1 MKKDV
6 LVLFG
11 GESAEHE
18 VSVVTGL
25 QVVEKID
32 RERYDVLS
40 VYVSKKG
47 ELFLM
52 PDLKTRKEFTSARRV
67 PIAFGKDADGGFVST
82 LGVLKKKYY
91 PYAAYMA
98 FHGGTGESGPFQ
110 GLFETVGIPFTSTGQ
125 ESAAI
130 VMNKK
135 ITKDVVH
142 DAGITVVL
150 GVSLFSRDI
159 RADAEATVQK
169 VIATVSLPVIV
180 KPVHL
185 GSSIAIH
192 IARTEVE
199 LQKFLLEAA
208 HVDSEILVEQL
219 LTNFTELNCSVRIV
233 NDTLEV
239 SPVERPIQH
248 DELLSF
254 ADKYQRGGKNK
265 AAGMA
270 SLDRDLPAK
279 IPEPLRDRVQSAARV
294 AYTACRMKGTPRID
308 FMYTESDDTLYLT
321 EINPIP
327 GSVAFYLWE
336 AAGVSFKQQIT
347 DAIEQAVRDADEVGG
362 RALDYQ
368 SDIIEKF
375 VNQ

>member
-1 MKKDV
+1 MNC
-6 LVLFG
+6 
-11 GESAEHE
+11 
-18 VSVVTGL
+18 
-25 QVVEKID
+25 KI
-32 RERYDVLS
+32 
-40 VYVSKKG
+40 
-47 ELFLM
+47 
-52 PDLKTRKEFTSARRV
+52 
-67 PIAFGKDADGGFVST
+67 
-82 LGVLKKKYY
+82 
-91 PYAAYMA
+91 
-98 FHGGTGESGPFQ
+98 
-110 GLFETVGIPFTSTGQ
+110 
-125 ESAAI
+125 
-130 VMNKK
+130 
-135 ITKDVVH
+135 
-142 DAGITVVL
+142 
-150 GVSLFSRDI
+150 
-159 RADAEATVQK
+159 
-169 VIATVSLPVIV
+169 
-180 KPVHL
+180 
-185 GSSIAIH
+185 
-192 IARTEVE
+192 
-199 LQKFLLEAA
+199 LEAA
-208 HVDSEILVEQL
+208 RGSECLSNNCSQS
-219 LTNFTELNCSVRIV
+219 TELNCSVRIV